1 MITNLHIID
10 NKFRCK
16 DKRIEEYLIFK
27 CHIPILGFDE
37 KYFYFARTVKLEEC
51 LRIMPLKL
59 KILLWLER
67 K

>member
-1 MITNLHIID
+1 MITNPEVIE

-27 CHIPILGFDE
+27 CHIPLLALDE
-37 KYFYFARTVKLEEC
+37 KYFYFAPTVKLEEC
-51 LRIMPLKL
+51 LKKMPLKL

-67 K
+67 R

>member
-1 MITNLHIID
+1 MIINTHIIE

-16 DKRIEEYLIFK
+16 DKRIEEYLMFK

-37 KYFYFARTVKLEEC
+37 KYFYFAHTVRLEEC
-51 LRIMPLKL
+51 LKRMPLKL

-67 K
+67 R